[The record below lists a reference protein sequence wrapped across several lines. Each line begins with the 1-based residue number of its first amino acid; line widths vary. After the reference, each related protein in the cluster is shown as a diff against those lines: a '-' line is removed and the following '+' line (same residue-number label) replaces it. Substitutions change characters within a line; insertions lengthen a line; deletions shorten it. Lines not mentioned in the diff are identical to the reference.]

1 MEKILKKYVL
11 LSVWSVEQ
19 LSSTA
24 VRWSAAGIL
33 GQVLPRRRVEQEIS
47 RLVVSGVKSSSKSV
61 LRASSRSVSTAGS
74 CQVAVQF

>member
-33 GQVLPRRRVEQEIS
+33 GQVLPRRRVEQE
-47 RLVVSGVKSSSKSV
+47 
-61 LRASSRSVSTAGS
+61 
-74 CQVAVQF
+74 